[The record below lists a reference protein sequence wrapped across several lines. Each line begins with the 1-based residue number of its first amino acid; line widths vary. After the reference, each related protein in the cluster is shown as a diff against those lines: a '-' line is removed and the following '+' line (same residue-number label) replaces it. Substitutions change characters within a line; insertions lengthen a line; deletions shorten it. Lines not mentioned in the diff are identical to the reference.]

1 MIDIPV
7 RAIDALRDGR
17 RLKRYRFDVLND
29 DGSID
34 FTITNENL
42 VSETVKFDERMCSG
56 SDLKFGLCEGS
67 SLEFQ
72 YFGLA
77 NINKRRLN
85 TSVDVQYKDASG
97 DIVWHTIPMGY
108 FDVAQCPMQF
118 STGIRK
124 AVAYNKLKS
133 EYLDAKANDLV
144 AEIVAEGEVG
154 VTGAATVDTIL
165 LKLLGDYTIEPKFNL
180 ASYRVGTQWAVASG
194 DTFSYK
200 VESGGYILSPMGHI
214 EININSI
221 NPSGAYRL
229 WVNRKKVRETY
240 LAIMNSTVGAYSQV
254 RNSGYSQDE
263 YRALYEFIFAGENAE
278 TIHSYRR
285 PQVFFNLTTGDAILC
300 NMAAGDDEFAT
311 EYVIK
316 KYTYNFVYIE
326 LPLTFIWDMNI
337 PAGGAWG
344 AWWNLPEATRTRI
357 MQEWSDFFNNPDN
370 FRIEIRDSNAMGS
383 IEITSTDV
391 ETLPDV
397 TLRELQSA
405 VYELSCQFG
414 KLDRVTDL
422 FEGVTLNTEALYPRD
437 TLYPANNLYPGGSMD
452 KTVKSSYSRLWTD
465 TVGEQSFRYLI
476 ITYKGLDQNNQ
487 ATEKTLQMTVNA
499 NGTTDYYMDSNW
511 LFKNLIWTD
520 AKVEEYAA
528 AMVARLRGITWFPFE
543 MWGAGLPYIETGDQ
557 IEIVTQE
564 GNFTSYILQRQLS
577 GIQNLQDTFI
587 NGELDIF

>member
-17 RLKRYRFDVLND
+17 RLKRYRFEVLNN
-29 DGSID
+29 DGSTD

-97 DIVWHTIPMGY
+97 EIVWHTIPMGY

-200 VESGGYILSPMGHI
+200 VESGGYILSPEGHI
-214 EININSI
+214 EISINSI

-240 LAIMNSTVGAYSQV
+240 LAIMNSTVGAYTQV

-285 PQVFFNLTTGDAILC
+285 PETFFNLTTGDAILC
-300 NMAAGDDEFAT
+300 YMAAGDDEFST

-316 KYTYNFVYIE
+316 KYTDNYVHLA
-326 LPLTFIWDMNI
+326 LPLTFIWDMNV

-520 AKVEEYAA
+520 SKVEEYAA

>member
-17 RLKRYRFDVLND
+17 RLKRYHFDVLND
-29 DGSID
+29 DGSTD

-133 EYLDAKANDLV
+133 DYLDAKANDLV
-144 AEIVAEGEVG
+144 KEAVDEGESG
-154 VTGAATVDTIL
+154 VTGAATIDTIL
-165 LKLLGDYTIEPKFNL
+165 MKLLNNYTIEPKFNK
-180 ASYRVGTQWAVASG
+180 ASYTVPSNWTVGSG
-194 DTFSYK
+194 AAPYYK
-200 VESGGYILSPMGHI
+200 TENDDVIYAPYGSLRIDISHL
-214 EININSI
+214 
-221 NPSGAYRL
+221 NPNGAYRIFVDRGKIRDEL
-229 WVNRKKVRETY
+229 WTAMGG
-240 LAIMNSTVGAYSQV
+240 LAHTPV
-254 RNSGYSQDE
+254 RNVNYPSDSY
-263 YRALYEFIFAGENAE
+263 YPLYEAQYADGSTSDMHLVSPAYTYFLMTSGRVETRMFMAG
-278 TIHSYRR
+278 
-285 PQVFFNLTTGDAILC
+285 
-300 NMAAGDDEFAT
+300 GDDKAYT
-311 EYVIK
+311 DYVIK
-316 KYTYNFVYIE
+316 KYTTNTLEIDF
-326 LPLTFIWDMNI
+326 PLTFILNDTGVVPSPKQAWDDL
-337 PAGGAWG
+337 PA
-344 AWWNLPEATRTRI
+344 ATRASIQQKWTNLF
-357 MQEWSDFFNNPDN
+357 SDPTV
-370 FRIEIRDSNAMGS
+370 FRIEERDSNAMGP

-437 TLYPANNLYPGGSMD
+437 TLYPANDLYPGGSMD

-564 GNFTSYILQRQLS
+564 GSFTSYILQRQLS